1 MFVCCRNE
9 RGVTVIGVHLCGW
22 WPQWLPV
29 NSLRTFV
36 CITPPPPKATY
47 IHFHLPPGGTERA
60 RLCAIYFE
68 WILFHFFFVGWWYGK
83 WRSWPAFYLFFFKQ
97 WPAYPLQFISRGLA
111 ISFVTQTDIHRHWN
125 SVGKISFFF
134 RFLSFFPSLS
144 SFHLLLLHAVPIWH
158 HHRNDLYN
166 DDTRAFRMRRKGEP
180 LVKTF
185 CGSPG
190 AYIPTNSIGSS
201 ASR

>member
-1 MFVCCRNE
+1 M
-9 RGVTVIGVHLCGW
+9 TVLARF
-22 WPQWLPV
+22 LP
-29 NSLRTFV
+29 
-36 CITPPPPKATY
+36 
-47 IHFHLPPGGTERA
+47 
-60 RLCAIYFE
+60 
-68 WILFHFFFVGWWYGK
+68 
-83 WRSWPAFYLFFFKQ
+83 FFFKQ

-111 ISFVTQTDIHRHWN
+111 ISFVTQTDIQRHWN

-134 RFLSFFPSLS
+134 IFLSFFPSLS

-190 AYIPTNSIGSS
+190 ATYRQIQLGRRPVGNRIYRPPAIPGRQVAHINGLLPKCMLHNNNWVRNIRSIVG
-201 ASR
+201 R